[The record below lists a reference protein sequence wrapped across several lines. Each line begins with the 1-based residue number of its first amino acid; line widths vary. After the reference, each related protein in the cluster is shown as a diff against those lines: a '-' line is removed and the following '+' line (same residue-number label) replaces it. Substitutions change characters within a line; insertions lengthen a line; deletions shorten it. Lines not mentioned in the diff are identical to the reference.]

1 MSVHVSHITSCAG
14 NAMYQK
20 SPNHSTL
27 TYPNYLP
34 VRFKTRKCPHHTPTG
49 PAASSSSQNSPRGSQ
64 PLTAQLTLPSL
75 WTLWGGAHSG
85 FQNHPKNVPLPQMVP
100 LSYTA
105 PVPTQT
111 LNAQERSRGRT
122 TGSLRTQ
129 KSQARRAAGCAVAK
143 VVKFTYLIL
152 SRNIHSSDLCP

>member
-75 WTLWGGAHSG
+75 WTLWGGHTLAFKITLKMFHC
-85 FQNHPKNVPLPQMVP
+85 HRWCPYPTLPQYLHRPSM
-100 LSYTA
+100 LKRD
-105 PVPTQT
+105 
-111 LNAQERSRGRT
+111 QEG
-122 TGSLRTQ
+122 GLQ
-129 KSQARRAAGCAVAK
+129 
-143 VVKFTYLIL
+143 
-152 SRNIHSSDLCP
+152 DP

>member
-75 WTLWGGAHSG
+75 WTLWGGHTLAFKITLKCSIATDGAPILHCPSTYTD
-85 FQNHPKNVPLPQMVP
+85 PQC
-100 LSYTA
+100 
-105 PVPTQT
+105 
-111 LNAQERSRGRT
+111 SREIKREDYRIPEDPEIPG
-122 TGSLRTQ
+122 Q
-129 KSQARRAAGCAVAK
+129 KSCRLCCGK
-143 VVKFTYLIL
+143 SGK
-152 SRNIHSSDLCP
+152 IHLFDIIQEYTLF